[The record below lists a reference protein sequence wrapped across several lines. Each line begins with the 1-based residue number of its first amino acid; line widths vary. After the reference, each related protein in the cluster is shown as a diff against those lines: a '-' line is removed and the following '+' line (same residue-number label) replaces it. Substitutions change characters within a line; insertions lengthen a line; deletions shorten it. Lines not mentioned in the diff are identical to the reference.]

1 MVEGKSETGEIY
13 LGYFTFKIG
22 QNLPKEL
29 WIRDSSTLKD
39 YLHHGGFYVNPKV
52 VKSGGLS

>member
-1 MVEGKSETGEIY
+1 MVEGKSETGEVY
-13 LGYFTFKIG
+13 LGYKTFKIG
-22 QNLPKEL
+22 SNLPGDL
-29 WIRDSSTLKD
+29 GWNVASTLKD